1 MADVWTTKGNQHAFI
16 GAQVTY
22 LDENW
27 NFSIRH
33 LCIKLVAWHH
43 IGEWLAEPL
52 VATLKKN
59 NLFTKISR
67 PFLYF
72 YECSFGSHFVRNL
85 LHASVGH

>member
-22 LDENW
+22 LDTDW
-27 NFSIRH
+27 NFVIRH

-59 NLFTKISR
+59 DLFTKIC
-67 PFLYF
+67 PLL
-72 YECSFGSHFVRNL
+72 SFFWLFS
-85 LHASVGH
+85 